1 MMYAILI
8 YDISLDENGSKS
20 MRNVFKI
27 CKKYLSH
34 VQKSVFEGELSD
46 SSLRQLKYEL
56 SPYIR
61 DDLDSVILFTSR
73 QQKWLQKEFWGRQE
87 DPTSNFL

>member
-1 MMYAILI
+1 MYVILI
-8 YDISLDENGSKS
+8 YDISLDENGSKN

-46 SSLRQLKYEL
+46 ANLYQLKFEL
-56 SPYIR
+56 SPFIR
-61 DDLDSVILFTSR
+61 EEMDSVILFTSR
-73 QQKWLQKEFWGRQE
+73 QQKWLQKEFWGKTE
-87 DPTSNFL
+87 DMTSNFL